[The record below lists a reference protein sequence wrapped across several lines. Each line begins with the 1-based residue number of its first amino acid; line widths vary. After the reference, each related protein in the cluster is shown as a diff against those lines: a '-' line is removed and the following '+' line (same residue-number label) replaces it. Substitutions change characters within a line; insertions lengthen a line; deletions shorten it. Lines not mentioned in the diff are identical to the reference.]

1 MKALAIVLLTA
12 AWGQAQEN
20 AVEVLQRASEAY
32 KNAKSYH
39 FESVRQAS
47 ISSDLHHSW
56 SESFETLAAIVP
68 ENKVRFESR
77 EHTGWYVVVSDGKTM
92 WRAVPYTREYAGTTV
107 TGPPA

>member
-1 MKALAIVLLTA
+1 MLMCRADVNEVGFDLGKSLLDLVAVKRRRGVLPMHKRD
-12 AWGQAQEN
+12 GN
-20 AVEVLQRASEAY
+20 
-32 KNAKSYH
+32 
-39 FESVRQAS
+39 
-47 ISSDLHHSW
+47 
-56 SESFETLAAIVP
+56 FETLAAIVP